1 MGICKSKKL
10 TILIDMD
17 DTIENLLECWVSE
30 LNRVYGTSVKY
41 DEVFA
46 WDMSEVF
53 PTLTKTEIYAP
64 LHNSNFWSK
73 IHPLPGS
80 VEYVKRLIDDGHNV
94 YIVTTS
100 HYTDI
105 KNKIENVLAKH
116 FPFISWKNVIIT
128 SRKQLIN
135 GDILIDDGV
144 HNLEG
149 GKYIKFL
156 MDASHNRSYDAEK
169 NGMLRVYDWK
179 EIYKIIKDDE
189 IATLMKGEC

>member
-17 DTIENLLECWVSE
+17 DTIEDLLECWVNE
-30 LNRVYGTSVKY
+30 LNRVYGTNVKY

-46 WDMSEVF
+46 WDMSKVF

-156 MDASHNRSYDAEK
+156 MDAPHNRSYDAEK

>member
-1 MGICKSKKL
+1 MKVNKKL

-17 DTIENLLECWVSE
+17 DTIENLLECWVNE
-30 LNRVYGTSVKY
+30 LNRVYGTNVKY

-73 IHPLPGS
+73 IQPLPGS

-105 KNKIENVLAKH
+105 KNKIENVLTKH

-149 GKYIKFL
+149 GEYIKFL
-156 MDASHNRSYDAEK
+156 MDAPHNRSYDAEK

>member
-1 MGICKSKKL
+1 MKMNKKL

-30 LNRVYGTSVKY
+30 LNRTYGTNVKY

-46 WDMSEVF
+46 WDMTEVF

-73 IHPLPGS
+73 IQPLPGS
-80 VEYVKRLIDDGHNV
+80 VDYVKRLIDDGHNV

-105 KNKIENVLAKH
+105 KNKIENVLTKH
-116 FPFISWKNVIIT
+116 FPFISWKNVIIA
-128 SRKQLIN
+128 SNKQLIN

-149 GKYIKFL
+149 GEYIKFL
-156 MDASHNRSYDAEK
+156 MDAPHNRSYDAEK
-169 NGMLRVYDWK
+169 NGMLRVYNWE

>member
-1 MGICKSKKL
+1 MNKKKL

-30 LNRVYGTSVKY
+30 LNKAYGTDVKY
-41 DEVFA
+41 DEVFV
-46 WDMSEVF
+46 WDMTKVF
-53 PTLTKTEIYAP
+53 PSLTKPEIYAP
-64 LHNSNFWSK
+64 LHNPDFWSK
-73 IHPLPGS
+73 VQPLPGS

-105 KNKIENVLAKH
+105 KSKMENVLEKH

-128 SRKQLIN
+128 SNKQLVN

-149 GKYIKFL
+149 GKYIKIL
-156 MDASHNRSYDAEK
+156 MDAPHNRSYDAEK
-169 NGMLRVYDWK
+169 NGMLRVYNWE
-179 EIYKIIKDDE
+179 EIYNVVKSQF
-189 IATLMKGEC
+189 C

>member
-1 MGICKSKKL
+1 MNKKL

-17 DTIENLLECWVSE
+17 DTIENLLECWVNE
-30 LNRVYGTSVKY
+30 LNRVYGTNVKY

-73 IHPLPGS
+73 IQPLPGS

-105 KNKIENVLAKH
+105 KNKIENVLTKH

-149 GKYIKFL
+149 GEYIKFL
-156 MDASHNRSYDAEK
+156 MDAPHNRSYDAEK

>member
-17 DTIENLLECWVSE
+17 DTIEDLLECWVNE
-30 LNRVYGTSVKY
+30 LNRVYGTNVKY

-46 WDMSEVF
+46 WDMSKVF

-64 LHNSNFWSK
+64 LHNSNFWRK
-73 IHPLPGS
+73 IQPLPGS

-156 MDASHNRSYDAEK
+156 MDAPHNRSYDAEK